1 MNETPL
7 VPQPMARITCMVHQL
22 FEREVA
28 ERLADL
34 GVRDILVENA
44 RCVRQ
49 RVRQRAW
56 GLLGQA
62 KTLDDSPMD
71 VFRLSVPREAAGRV
85 AAVLVEAAEL
95 KIPGHG
101 MLYTQDIV
109 EYGRAEQPLIEAASA
124 APVGMLRDMALL
136 TCILSMPGSGDAL
149 AQVALALGVGV
160 PVICRGVG
168 TGLRNRLGLLRI
180 TIPPEKEIV
189 RFLIPAHDANGI
201 RRLLIEEGRM
211 DRPGAGFLYQTPIR
225 EGIADPLMRIG
236 PQGHAASMEQVI
248 AALDDLKGGTG
259 WRKRFAGL
267 EDRPEEVDRRT
278 RRHFRE
284 IFFSCSEGN
293 AEDLVRAAMES
304 GAGGATTATADCLRT
319 GRPED
324 GGGARETGIL
334 CVPNQVAD
342 AVLHAL
348 DEAATRC
355 GELALRV
362 QIVEAPAVFAH

>member
-1 MNETPL
+1 MSEARL
-7 VPQPMARITCMVHQL
+7 VPQPMTRVTCMVHQH
-22 FEREVA
+22 FERGVA
-28 ERLADL
+28 ERLAEL
-34 GVRDILVENA
+34 GARDILVENA

-49 RVRQRAW
+49 RVRKRGW

-85 AAVLVEAAEL
+85 AGVLIEAAEL
-95 KIPGHG
+95 KAPGHG

-109 EYGRAEQPLIEAASA
+109 EYGCAEPPVIEAAA
-124 APVGMLRDMALL
+124 APPGLLRDMALL

-149 AQVALALGVGV
+149 ARVALALGVGV

-225 EGIADPLMRIG
+225 EGIADPLMCLG
-236 PQGHAASMEQVI
+236 LQGHAASMEQVI

-259 WRKRFAGL
+259 WRKRFAGI

-284 IFFSCSEGN
+284 IFFSCAEGN
-293 AEDLVRAAMES
+293 AEDLVRAAMEN

-319 GRPED
+319 GRSED

-334 CVPNQVAD
+334 CVPNQVSD
-342 AVLHAL
+342 AVLNAL
-348 DEAATRC
+348 DETAARS
-355 GELALRV
+355 GDQELRV
-362 QIVEAPAVFAH
+362 QIVEAPAVFTH